1 MDRGEILAALQDLSD
16 ELQRR
21 EVDARIYL
29 VGGAVMVLA
38 FNARFSTD
46 DVDASAYPAE
56 EVLAAA
62 SDIADRRGLDRSWLN
77 DSAKMFVPLNRTV
90 PDWRPVFKVGTVEI
104 VAADE
109 RTMLAMKLRASR
121 GRRDEED
128 IEFLLGRCDIN
139 SESEAFQLYDEY
151 FPEDPVP
158 SRSRPMVRRALAR
171 LGQASGGN

>member
-1 MDRGEILAALQDLSD
+1 MERGEILAALQDLSD

-21 EVDARIYL
+21 EIDARIYL

-46 DVDASAYPAE
+46 DVDASVYPPE
-56 EVLAAA
+56 EVLSVA
-62 SDIADRRGLDRSWLN
+62 SDIADRRGLDPGWLN
-77 DSAKMFVPLNRTV
+77 DSAKIFVPLSKE

-128 IEFLLGRCDIN
+128 IEFLLRKCGIS
-139 SESEAFQLYDEY
+139 SESEAFELYDEY

-158 SRSRPMVRRALAR
+158 PRSRPMVRRALAR
-171 LGQASGGN
+171 LSQRPGDS

>member
-46 DVDASAYPAE
+46 DIDASLYPPE

-62 SDIADRRGLDRSWLN
+62 SDIADRRGLDRGWLN
-77 DSAKMFVPLNRTV
+77 DSAKIFVPLNKE
-90 PDWRPVFKVGTVEI
+90 PDSRPVFKVGTVEI

-128 IEFLLGRCDIN
+128 IEFLLGRCGIN
-139 SESEAFQLYDEY
+139 SESEAFELYDEF
-151 FPEDPVP
+151 FPQDPVP
-158 SRSRPMVRRALAR
+158 PRSRPMVRRALAR
-171 LGQASGGN
+171 LGQVSGEN